1 MDYHFRRNGLERF
14 LELFTKLRAGEGVS
28 VLLFFSYAFLLL
40 VCYYLLK
47 TVREP
52 LLLVGG
58 SAELKSYAYAVI
70 ALILLVLVP
79 VYSAAFRHTTK
90 RYLVRGVTLFF
101 MVCLLVMYSLG
112 RLGMDIGFAY
122 YVWVGIFNV
131 VVIAQ
136 FWAYAADTYNLK
148 SGQRLFPVIMV
159 GATLGG
165 LAGPA
170 ITGALFPVLGPW
182 NLMLLAFVL
191 LAATLPFVGLADRRV
206 PDGSRALYSE
216 EKPQSSGLLGGFAVV
231 FADRYLLLLACMAV
245 LLNWVNT
252 TGEYIL
258 TELVVRYADGLIA
271 EDASLDKGNIIAGF
285 YSNFFF
291 VVNLLTV
298 GFQVLLVARLFRW
311 VGVAG
316 AVLILPVIAL
326 VGYGLVVFVPVF
338 AIIRAVKILENSTDY
353 SIQNTTRHALYLPL
367 SEAQKYEGKTTIDSF
382 FWRFGDLIQAGVIF
396 AGLNWFGFT
405 VEHFAMLNMALA
417 LVWLAIAR
425 QIGRRYAAAE
435 QSATM
440 NLAPQLVRPLDDQLA
455 PPGSDV
461 SFQLPPD
468 AFIDPDAGDVLTI
481 TATGAGGAPL
491 PSWLAFESDTLTFR
505 GRAPDDVRGSTELHI
520 RAADFD
526 GACAEAVL
534 MLRHNPA
541 T

>member
-14 LELFTKLRAGEGVS
+14 LELFTKLRAGEGIS

-58 SAELKSYAYAVI
+58 SAELKSYAYAAI
-70 ALILLVLVP
+70 AVILLVLVP
-79 VYSAAFRHTTK
+79 VYSAAFRHTSK
-90 RYLVRGVTLFF
+90 RFLVRGVTLFF
-101 MVCLLVMYSLG
+101 MACLLVLYGLG
-112 RLGMDIGFAY
+112 RAGVDIGFAY

-165 LAGPA
+165 LAGPV
-170 ITGALFPVLGPW
+170 ITGALFPLLGPW

-191 LAATLPFVGLADRRV
+191 LAATLPFVGLADRKV

-216 EKPQSSGLLGGFAVV
+216 DKPERSGLLGGFAVV

-271 EDASLDKGNIIAGF
+271 TDASLDKGNIIAAF

-291 VVNLLTV
+291 VVNLMTV
-298 GFQVLLVARLFRW
+298 GFQVFLVARLFRW
-311 VGVAG
+311 IGVSG
-316 AVLILPVIAL
+316 AVMILPVIAFI
-326 VGYGLVVFVPVF
+326 GYGLVVFVPVF
-338 AIIRAVKILENSTDY
+338 AIIRAVKMLENSTDY

-382 FWRFGDLIQAGVIF
+382 FWRFGDLVQAGVIF

-405 VEHFAMLNMALA
+405 IENFAMLNMGLA

-440 NLAPQLVRPLDDQLA
+440 NLAPQLVRPLADQPA
-455 PPGSDV
+455 PPGSDLN
-461 SFQLPPD
+461 FRLPPD

-481 TATGAGGAPL
+481 TASGAGGAPL
-491 PSWLAFESDTLTFR
+491 PPWLSFEADTLTFR
-505 GRAPDDVRGSTELHI
+505 GQTPDDIRGSTELHI

-526 GACAEAVL
+526 GACAEGVL
-534 MLRHNPA
+534 MLRHKPA